1 MAGRLFV
8 LMPVYGCDLTC
19 SIVGIFFGLVG
30 IAYLKAST
38 LDSLAILTSLFL
50 AIYEI
55 NLVR

>member
-1 MAGRLFV
+1 MCKSVDCKYR
-8 LMPVYGCDLTC
+8 YRKT
-19 SIVGIFFGLVG
+19 IVGIFFGLVG